1 MSLLNR
7 VICGDSC
14 MATIT
19 VADTSGKTLIIIW
32 YDHNKVFRYQVFV
45 FWQKYSITTQN
56 HVDVFNFVSFYYEI
70 QSIKI

>member
-1 MSLLNR
+1 MSLPNR
-7 VICGDSC
+7 VSCGDSC

-45 FWQKYSITTQN
+45 FWQKYFITQN
-56 HVDVFNFVSFYYEI
+56 HVDVFNFVSFYSEI